1 MLAGCG
7 YTGERCAEFFC
18 ADGWDV
24 TALVSSDASARRL
37 EGKPFPVSAANA
49 SDPGRLRALFD
60 QTGQPDV
67 LVHCL
72 SGHGGR
78 DAAAYRVTYVETLRH
93 LLETFSPR
101 FTVFTGSTSVY
112 PQNDG
117 SRVTEDSPVGGT
129 PTGDVLLEAERL
141 ALEAKG
147 AVVRLG
153 GIYGPGRARFIGAVL
168 SGEPMPQGAPDA
180 FINLIHR
187 DDAARALFHVGSR
200 HLAGV
205 FNAVDDAPS
214 RRADLAAAI
223 ATTFNRPAPPIPDT
237 PPTGKKVA
245 NAKLRA
251 TGWTPR
257 YPSVT
262 AALQQ
267 DPALQAPSSER

>member
-24 TALVSSDASARRL
+24 TALVSSDASAKRL
-37 EGKPFPVSAANA
+37 EGKPYPVFAADA
-49 SDPGRLRALFD
+49 SDPGQLRSLSGK
-60 QTGQPDV
+60 TGRPDV

-72 SGHGGR
+72 SGHGSR

-93 LLETFSPR
+93 LLEIFSPR

-117 SRVTEDSPVGGT
+117 SIVTEDSPVGGT

-141 ALEAKG
+141 ALESGG

-153 GIYGPGRARFIGAVL
+153 GIYGPGRARFIEAVL

-187 DDAARALFHVGSR
+187 DDAARALFHVGSKR
-200 HLAGV
+200 LAGI
-205 FNAVDDAPS
+205 FNAVDDNPS

-223 ATTFNRPAPPIPDT
+223 ATTFNRPVPPIPDT

-245 NAKLRA
+245 NTKLRA

-257 YPSVT
+257 YPSVPE
-262 AALQQ
+262 ALQQ
-267 DPALQAPSSER
+267 DPILQTSSSDR